1 MENNNLILILSAVAI
16 ILIIV
21 LAAVAF
27 SDIGKEKTQLTI
39 TSPTTL
45 KNGDSL
51 SLTLTDTSG
60 KALANQNV
68 EIILTDAN
76 GEENHQEVSTDTME
90 NGALQLNGITQGQ
103 YNVEVIYTGD
113 SHYSES
119 EIQQS
124 ITVSDAVTVVSIAS
138 SDSSTSS
145 DSPISEDGY
154 SYKTGYGPDY
164 DSQGVSREEAASKGW
179 HYIPGT
185 TDDGYDVGVYVPYD
199 SKAGCY
205 HC

>member
-60 KALANQNV
+60 K
-68 EIILTDAN
+68 
-76 GEENHQEVSTDTME
+76 ST
-90 NGALQLNGITQGQ
+90 G
-103 YNVEVIYTGD
+103 
-113 SHYSES
+113 
-119 EIQQS
+119 
-124 ITVSDAVTVVSIAS
+124 
-138 SDSSTSS
+138 
-145 DSPISEDGY
+145 
-154 SYKTGYGPDY
+154 
-164 DSQGVSREEAASKGW
+164 
-179 HYIPGT
+179 
-185 TDDGYDVGVYVPYD
+185 
-199 SKAGCY
+199 
-205 HC
+205 